1 MTTILLENVSKRFEQ
16 TSGGQ
21 VVSLQA
27 VDHVSL
33 RITSGQVLAVLGP
46 SGCGKSTL
54 LRLIAGLIPPDSGR
68 ILYDNVELP
77 EIPSHERGVGMVF
90 QEGALIPHWEA
101 RQNIGFFLWL
111 RHREH
116 EVPDRIARI
125 SQITGIGLEK
135 LLDRFPSQLSGG
147 ERQRVG
153 VARALARDP
162 RVFLF
167 DEPFSN
173 LDAKLR
179 AQARVE
185 LKRLLNE
192 FPVTSVYVTHD
203 QFEAIALADRIAVM
217 REGRIEQMGTFQQLY
232 HNPLNLFMATFIGL
246 PTINLFEGEVRDH
259 QWHGRNF
266 GAYPIR
272 GDLPDGT
279 RIILGVRPEF
289 MQLAE
294 DGVPAYVQTV
304 TTHFAERHYQIELA
318 ANGEHWLMLIPIE
331 TPVAVGDLLHCAPDP
346 EALQYFDRETEVRV
360 G

>member
-1 MTTILLENVSKRFEQ
+1 MTTILLENVSKHFEQ
-16 TSGGQ
+16 MSGGQ
-21 VVSLQA
+21 PIRLQA

-54 LRLIAGLIPPDSGR
+54 LRLIAGLIMPDSGR
-68 ILYDNVELP
+68 ILYDNVELAD
-77 EIPSHERGVGMVF
+77 IPGQDRGIGMVF
-90 QEGALIPHWEA
+90 QDGALIPHWEA

-116 EVPDRIARI
+116 EVPERVARI
-125 SQITGIGLEK
+125 SQITGIGMEK
-135 LLDRFPSQLSGG
+135 LLDRLPSQLSGG

-192 FPVTSVYVTHD
+192 FPVTSIYVTHD
-203 QFEAIALADRIAVM
+203 QIEAIALADRIAVM
-217 REGRIEQMGTFQQLY
+217 REGKIEQMGTFQQLY
-232 HNPLNLFMATFIGL
+232 HNPRNLFVATFIGL
-246 PTINLFEGEVRDH
+246 PTINLFEGEVLDH

-266 GAYPIR
+266 GGYPIR
-272 GDLPDGT
+272 SDLADGT

-289 MQLAE
+289 IQPTE
-294 DGVPAYVQTV
+294 EGIPAYVQSV
-304 TTHFAERHYQIELA
+304 TPHFAERHYQIEVA
-318 ANGEHWLMLIPIE
+318 ANGEHWLMLMPIE
-331 TPVAVGDLLHCAPDP
+331 TPVAVGDLIHCAPAA
-346 EALQYFDRETEVRV
+346 EAMQYFDRETQTRV

>member
-1 MTTILLENVSKRFEQ
+1 MTTIVLENVSKRFEQ
-16 TSGGQ
+16 AAGGK
-21 VVSLQA
+21 VVYARA
-27 VDHVSL
+27 VDNVSM
-33 RITSGQVLAVLGP
+33 RIASGQVLAVLGP

-54 LRLIAGLIPPDSGR
+54 LRLIAGLLIPDSGR
-68 ILYDNVELP
+68 ILYDNVPLE
-77 EIPSHERGVGMVF
+77 EIPSQDRGIGMVF

-116 EVPDRIARI
+116 EVPERVARI

-135 LLDRFPSQLSGG
+135 LLDRLPGQLSGG

-179 AQARVE
+179 SQARVE
-185 LKRLLNE
+185 LRRLLNE

-203 QFEAIALADRIAVM
+203 QVEAIALADRIAVM
-217 REGRIEQMGTFQQLY
+217 REGGIEQMGTFQQLY
-232 HNPLNLFMATFIGL
+232 HNPLNLFVATFIGL

-259 QWHGRNF
+259 QWHGLNF
-266 GAYPIR
+266 GGYPIR
-272 GDLPDGT
+272 ADLEDGT
-279 RIILGVRPEF
+279 RIIMGVRPEF
-289 MQLAE
+289 IQVAE
-294 DGVPAYVQTV
+294 EGVRAYVESV
-304 TTHFAERHYQIELA
+304 IPHFSERHYQVEMS
-318 ANGEHWLMLIPIE
+318 ANGEQWVMLVPIE
-331 TPVAVGDLLHCAPDP
+331 TRVEVGDQICCALDTGTIT
-346 EALQYFDRETEVRV
+346 YFDRETQTRV